1 MTYNNKSKP
10 RVGILCSAELSPNM
24 EAVLCNLGA
33 MLASDFELHL
43 ATGPCATENSWL
55 QNYIHHAYPV
65 PFFNP
70 ASMVFALK
78 TCLDFAGSNNLQV
91 LINIAQPQ
99 TLGLAVVLAGKKM
112 NIPTIVRMTG
122 DSFGEARLHRQP
134 WKRLKSWILH
144 AQMAKLAY
152 KRADYI
158 LAIGENL
165 KNDLIQRKFD
175 PDKIFVLPQPFDKGL
190 FTPVGKYEK
199 IEIKKELGLAP
210 HRKTILFAG
219 RLTWLKGADRILK
232 IVEMVERKSDSFQF
246 CLVGKGE
253 YAATFKRFPSELVF
267 LPGLVPHSQVFK
279 YFQAADLLIFPSRTE
294 GLPNAVLEAL
304 SCEVPVI
311 AAPVGD
317 ISNWVSNLATEP
329 EDYVEYILKGN
340 YVLDTLPEIL
350 DFDRLKAAY
359 IDLFNRVINK
369 PT

>member
-1 MTYNNKSKP
+1 LLVSRP
-10 RVGILCSAELSPNM
+10 GISPN
-24 EAVLCNLGA
+24 EHADLYNLGR
-33 MLASDFELHL
+33 MTGDLFDLHL
-43 ATGPCATENSWL
+43 LCGENAGFANL
-55 QNYIHHAYPV
+55 NEFYTIH
-65 PFFNP
+65 FGKI
-70 ASMVFALK
+70 FANDLA
-78 TCLDFAGSNNLQV
+78 DFRYAFAVCRRYVNKIKPDL
-91 LINIAQPQ
+91 LINVCSPATI
-99 TLGLAVVLAGKKM
+99 GFAVTFFAKKYKVPSM
-112 NIPTIVRMTG
+112 IRMTG

-134 WKRLKSWILH
+134 WKRLKSWVLH

-175 PDKIFVLPQPFDKGL
+175 PEKIFVLPQPFDKGL

-253 YAATFKRFPSELVF
+253 YAATFKRFSSELVF
-267 LPGLVPHSQVFK
+267 LPGLVPRSLVFK
-279 YFQAADLLIFPSRTE
+279 YFQAADLMIFPSRTE

-329 EDYVEYILKGN
+329 EEYADYILKGN
-340 YVLDTLPEIL
+340 YVLDALPEML
-350 DFDRLKAAY
+350 EFDRLKAAY
-359 IDLFNRVINK
+359 IDLFNRVIK
-369 PT
+369 K